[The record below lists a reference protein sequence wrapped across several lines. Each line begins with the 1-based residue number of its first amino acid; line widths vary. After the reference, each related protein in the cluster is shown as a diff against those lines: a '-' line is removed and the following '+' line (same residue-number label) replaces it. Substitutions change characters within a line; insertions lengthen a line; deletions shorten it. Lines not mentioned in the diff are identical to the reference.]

1 MYLYNFMVTDYEE
14 THHCDFQWVSPVSGC
29 TPPTQEQFV
38 KAVMDEA
45 IKLYSKGEH
54 MYYGCDDHR
63 NELTAFQQF
72 LRWEFYEIIFSVNE
86 NTQFKTFNND
96 YVASVMLCGTD
107 EEQFQKDVATLGIDI
122 PPLAGKTYE
131 RNYNG

>member
-1 MYLYNFMVTDYEE
+1 MYLYNFMVTDYDE
-14 THHCDFQWVSPVSGC
+14 TYRCDFQWTPDKDFVF
-29 TPPTQEQFV
+29 TPPTEEEFI

-54 MYYGCDDHR
+54 MYYGCEDHR

-72 LRWEFYEIIFSVNE
+72 LRYQFFDIIKNVHD

-96 YVASVMLCGTD
+96 YVASIMLCGTD
-107 EEQFQKDVATLGIDI
+107 EEQFQKDVKSYGIDI
-122 PPLAGKTYE
+122 PPLAGKTY
-131 RNYNG
+131 